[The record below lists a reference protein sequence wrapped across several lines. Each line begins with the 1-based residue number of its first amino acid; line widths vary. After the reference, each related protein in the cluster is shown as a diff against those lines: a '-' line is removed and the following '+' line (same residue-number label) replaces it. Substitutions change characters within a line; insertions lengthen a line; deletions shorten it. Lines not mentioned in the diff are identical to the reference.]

1 MLPLVRGASQHEGL
15 LLPDTAAGE
24 IEPGSVKR
32 LSEVQPLS
40 VGVEYIDGGIIR
52 HDLLHIGKG
61 IEEKVEKLLRCHI
74 VILDF
79 PGATLVVHIVG
90 RVGNDEVRLAAVHEG
105 SVGFFLGTVA
115 ADEPMPP
122 QRPDVTEFREG
133 RLLQLGIHIKIILF
147 GFNAI
152 VKELRQLLF
161 VKAGEERVKV
171 RCLQGLDLHTQK
183 FFIPARVHRHA
194 VVGNDVGFLLGFC
207 EVVGKDAR
215 HLGDAF
221 LLGGKNTTVTGNNAI
236 VTVDDNGIDE
246 AELTERGAE
255 LIDLFRAV
263 CPGVVDIRH
272 QLCNG
277 NELHF
282 GRCFH

>member
-1 MLPLVRGASQHEGL
+1 M
-15 LLPDTAAGE
+15 
-24 IEPGSVKR
+24 
-32 LSEVQPLS
+32 
-40 VGVEYIDGGIIR
+40 
-52 HDLLHIGKG
+52 
-61 IEEKVEKLLRCHI
+61 
-74 VILDF
+74 
-79 PGATLVVHIVG
+79 
-90 RVGNDEVRLAAVHEG
+90 
-105 SVGFFLGTVA
+105 
-115 ADEPMPP
+115 
-122 QRPDVTEFREG
+122 
-133 RLLQLGIHIKIILF
+133 QLGIHIKIILF

-282 GRCFH
+282 GRCFHQTSPHSANFSKPPRSEMYFRAISTISSYGLPSTASSPMAQQSVTGLPVSWALRKA